1 MKEQEIN
8 NVKDIIL
15 LDDNRKYIILK
26 KKNEYYLLMSDSEP
40 LNIMVGKIENNKFVV
55 ANDKEIIEE
64 ILK

>member
-15 LDDNRKYIILK
+15 LDDNRKSIILK

-40 LNIMVGKIENNKFVV
+40 LNIMVGKIESNKFVV
-55 ANDKEIIEE
+55 VNDKKIIEE